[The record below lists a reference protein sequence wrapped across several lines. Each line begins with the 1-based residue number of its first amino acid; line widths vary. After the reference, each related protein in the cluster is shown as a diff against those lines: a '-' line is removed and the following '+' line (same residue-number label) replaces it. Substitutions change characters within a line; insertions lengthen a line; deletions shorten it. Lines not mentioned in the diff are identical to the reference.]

1 MELLA
6 KIVNG
11 FQQFAISKALLY
23 KLDRVLN
30 TSVIRQKGKSQNGV
44 TRTQNTVNF
53 PKNEHFLPPDTHMHL
68 CLSRGKKY
76 SFCFSENLTC
86 FALLPTINQQ
96 IWCSLNK
103 RNIVVWQKSEHQTNL
118 YGKLGL
124 VSSIPGCL
132 PACKKST

>member
-23 KLDRVLN
+23 KLGRVLN

-53 PKNEHFLPPDTHMHL
+53 PKNKHFLPPDTHMHL
-68 CLSRGKKY
+68 RLSRGK
-76 SFCFSENLTC
+76 
-86 FALLPTINQQ
+86 
-96 IWCSLNK
+96 
-103 RNIVVWQKSEHQTNL
+103 NIRFVFRK
-118 YGKLGL
+118 
-124 VSSIPGCL
+124 I
-132 PACKKST
+132 